1 MLTIPW
7 ATSKSI
13 PEGSTLRQISR
24 LELTR
29 MRDVPGFLVAALR
42 LRRIVM
48 AAPGAA
54 GVSLRAEPSRRT
66 FWTLSAWQ
74 DQDALDAFTRSD
86 YHRGVMVKYRRRMAG
101 SHFHTWNEGNTTATR
116 PEWDDAIRR
125 YDAST
130 TQP

>member
-7 ATSKSI
+7 ATSTTI
-13 PEGSTLRQISR
+13 PEGSTLRQVSR

-29 MRDVPGFLVAALR
+29 VRDVPGFLVAALR
-42 LRRIVM
+42 LRRVVM
-48 AAPGAA
+48 EAPGAV

-66 FWTLSAWQ
+66 FWTLSEWQ

-86 YHRGVMVKYRRRMAG
+86 YHRGVMVRYRGRMAG
-101 SHFHTWNEGNTTATR
+101 SHFHTWTDGGTATTR

-130 TQP
+130 IQP